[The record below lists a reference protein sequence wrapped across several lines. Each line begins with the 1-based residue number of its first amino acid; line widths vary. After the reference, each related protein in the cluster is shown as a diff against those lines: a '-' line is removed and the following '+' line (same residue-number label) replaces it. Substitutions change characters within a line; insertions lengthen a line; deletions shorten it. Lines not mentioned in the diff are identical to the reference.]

1 MVILASIAVAV
12 LLAAG
17 TAWGDDA
24 PPGDGHI
31 SKVPLAGTEVTATFV
46 PNEVV
51 VKTEAGSYED
61 RTVDATSLD
70 AVQAAADRI
79 EVENPCIEEA
89 GPNKLYKSEFVLDDP
104 LYSDSA
110 QGRRRENRCYTLG
123 EPT

>member
-1 MVILASIAVAV
+1 V

-24 PPGDGHI
+24 SPGDSQIGE
-31 SKVPLAGTEVTATFV
+31 VTLAGSEATATFV

-51 VKTEAGSYED
+51 LKTRADTYED
-61 RTVDATSLD
+61 RRVD

-89 GPNKLYKSEFVLDDP
+89 GPNKLYKSEFVIDDP

>member
-1 MVILASIAVAV
+1 V

-24 PPGDGHI
+24 SPGDSQIGE
-31 SKVPLAGTEVTATFV
+31 VTLAGSEATATFV

-51 VKTEAGSYED
+51 LKTRAGTYED
-61 RTVDATSLD
+61 RRVD

-89 GPNKLYKSEFVLDDP
+89 GPSKLYKSEFVIDDP

>member
-1 MVILASIAVAV
+1 V

-24 PPGDGHI
+24 SPGDSQIGE
-31 SKVPLAGTEVTATFV
+31 VTLAGSEATATFV

-51 VKTEAGSYED
+51 LKTRAGTYED
-61 RTVDATSLD
+61 RRVDATSLD

-89 GPNKLYKSEFVLDDP
+89 GPSKLYKSEFVIDDP